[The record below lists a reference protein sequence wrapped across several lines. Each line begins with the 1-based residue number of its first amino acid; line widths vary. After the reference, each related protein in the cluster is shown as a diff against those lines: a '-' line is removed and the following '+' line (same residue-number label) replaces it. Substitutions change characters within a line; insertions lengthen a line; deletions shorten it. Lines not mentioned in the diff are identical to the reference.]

1 MNETD
6 AKQVRAYPLQWPIGR
21 PRAKHRQAAKFR
33 RETDFGRQLLKPNE
47 GARRVLEELGRL
59 GATAIVVSTNVRP
72 RNLVD
77 EEQPDDPNDP
87 CAAVYFMLERKQHC
101 LACDKWDRVADNLA
115 AIAAHIDAVRRQL
128 RMGVADSA
136 AQAFA
141 GFAALPAIRQWW
153 EILGV
158 PRNAPREEIKRRH
171 HELAALHHPDRG
183 GDPGKM
189 AEVNEAVAAAERE
202 RAA

>member
-1 MNETD
+1 MSDNDER
-6 AKQVRAYPLQWPIGR
+6 ARAYPLQWPIGR
-21 PRAKHRQAAKFR
+21 PRAKYRHGAKFR
-33 RETDFGRQLLKPNE
+33 RETDFGRQLLKPAE
-47 GARRVLEELGRL
+47 GARRVLDELDRL
-59 GATAIVVSTNVRP
+59 GGRNIVVSTNVRP
-72 RNLVD
+72 RGLAEA
-77 EEQPDDPNDP
+77 EEPANPQDPG
-87 CAAVYFMLERKQHC
+87 AAVYFLLEGKQHC

-115 AIAAHIDAVRRQL
+115 AIAAHVDAVRRQL

-141 GFAALPAIRQWW
+141 GFAALPAVRQWW

-158 PRNAPREEIKRRH
+158 ARNAPREEIKRRH

-183 GDPGKM
+183 GDAGKM

>member
-1 MNETD
+1 MSESD
-6 AKQVRAYPLQWPIGR
+6 ERARAYPLQWPIGR
-21 PRAKHRQAAKFR
+21 PRAKYRQCAKFR
-33 RETDFGRQLLKPNE
+33 RETDFGRQLLKPAE
-47 GARRVLEELGRL
+47 GARRVLDELERL
-59 GATAIVVSTNVRP
+59 GARNVVVRTNVRP
-72 RNLVD
+72 RGLA
-77 EEQPDDPNDP
+77 ESDDDRPPNDP
-87 CAAVYFMLERKQHC
+87 GAAVYFLLDGKQHC

-115 AIAAHIDAVRRQL
+115 AIAAHVDAVRRQL

-141 GFAALPAIRQWW
+141 GFAALPAVRQWW
-153 EILGV
+153 EILGL

-183 GDPGKM
+183 GDAGKM